1 MGSVTTRSLLE
12 SIELAK
18 STDPMAIVE
27 GLERW
32 HIGSGPAA
40 IRYRKWDHQM
50 LLRNLVIEV
59 KPKIADRWD
68 YFNVKAVVPKNT
80 DDLEKAYGT
89 QAEVGCQM
97 QS

>member
-1 MGSVTTRSLLE
+1 
-12 SIELAK
+12 
-18 STDPMAIVE
+18 
-27 GLERW
+27 
-32 HIGSGPAA
+32 
-40 IRYRKWDHQM
+40 M